1 MLICVANAD
10 LRTEGTLHVPRSLE
24 ENNLLIS
31 ILEFGFSFFFNI
43 KIIYILKPFSFS
55 VFHVIIT
62 TARKIGF
69 FNVINPD
76 GERKTLSKIVSLLG

>member
-1 MLICVANAD
+1 M
-10 LRTEGTLHVPRSLE
+10 PRSLE

-43 KIIYILKPFSFS
+43 KIIYILKPFS
-55 VFHVIIT
+55 VFHVVIT